1 MEKGDILLN
10 INMINFYVI
19 LNYPELIIMNLEVLS
34 LN

>member
-1 MEKGDILLN
+1 MAKGDILLN